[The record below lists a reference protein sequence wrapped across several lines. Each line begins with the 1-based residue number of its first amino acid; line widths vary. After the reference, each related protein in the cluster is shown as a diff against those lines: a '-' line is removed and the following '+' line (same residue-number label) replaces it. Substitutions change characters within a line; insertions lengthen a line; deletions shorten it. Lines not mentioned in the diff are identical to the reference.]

1 MKIVIIGTA
10 YPMRGGIAQ
19 YNSILYKFLSVNHDV
34 KIFSFKRQ
42 YPEFLFPGKTQF
54 ETGEP
59 AYKIPE
65 GKNIVAIDSINPFNW
80 IFSAFR
86 IRKEKP
92 DLLIYKYWI
101 PFFAPCFFTISFLV
115 KLFAKTKVLF
125 ICDNV
130 IPHEKRFGDRFFT
143 KMVFS
148 TVTFFLVQSKTVE
161 SDLKIYN
168 KKNKPYILSPHPLYN
183 IFGEKVDK
191 DAAREFINKN
201 YDINLAN
208 EKVILFFGFIRK
220 YKGLMYLLDALPEI
234 LKNKKIKLIIAG
246 EFYDDDKPYR
256 EKIKSSGLEN
266 DVYLLSDFM
275 PDDKVKYFF
284 SACDCLVLPY
294 TDATQ
299 SGIIQIAY
307 FYDKPVIATDVGGL
321 SEVIVN
327 DKTGILIKPRNSESI
342 TDAVLRFYNDN
353 LEEKFSGNIKVEKLK
368 YSWETFV
375 ENIEKLV
382 SNT

>member
-342 TDAVLRFYNDN
+342 TDA
-353 LEEKFSGNIKVEKLK
+353 G
-368 YSWETFV
+368 
-375 ENIEKLV
+375 
-382 SNT
+382 